1 MSSPKKTISFNDFIK
16 NPELFRSQDESI
28 CIVGGCF
35 DVIHP
40 GHIIFLQKAKKEAD
54 VLVVLLESD
63 ERIKIL
69 KGEKRPVHT
78 QKERALILSELESV
92 DFILLLPTLKNDS
105 DYDKIITTIKPEVIA
120 ITAGDIGIEHKE
132 RVASLSGAKLKKVT
146 KFIGNYSTTN
156 ILSKK

>member
-1 MSSPKKTISFNDFIK
+1 MKRQSKILSLGNAFATLKSINKK
-16 NPELFRSQDESI
+16 I
-28 CIVGGCF
+28 CLVGGCF
-35 DVIHP
+35 DVMHP

-54 VLVVLLESD
+54 VLIVLLESD

-78 QKERALILSELESV
+78 QKERALILSALESV
-92 DFILLLPTLKNDS
+92 DFVLLLPTLENDS
-105 DYDKIITTIKPEVIA
+105 DYDRIITTIKPEVIA
-120 ITAGDIGIEHKE
+120 VTDGDIGIEHKK
-132 RVASLSGAKLKKVT
+132 RVASLVGAKLKKVT